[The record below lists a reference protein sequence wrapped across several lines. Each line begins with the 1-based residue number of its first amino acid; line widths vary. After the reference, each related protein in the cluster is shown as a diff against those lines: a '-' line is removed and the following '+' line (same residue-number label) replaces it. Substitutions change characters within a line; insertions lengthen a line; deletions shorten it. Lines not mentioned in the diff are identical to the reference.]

1 MFSIHGS
8 LLLRATAL
16 LVVLAQPALAHDLPI
31 PGRGT
36 FTFTLPAEW
45 KEVRRLSPR
54 DLPPTIELER
64 SGSLR
69 GSLQMT
75 VLWSPKNAPDFT
87 SQDKVREIC
96 LAGQVSLKGGTME
109 QDLPLQPLKG
119 AQGSGFFYEATD
131 KTYQA
136 PAGSRPPGEYPVLTH
151 GELGVGQLIVGFTI
165 MSDAKADLAVR
176 EALASVQKA
185 ILQPGVDAGLPTKVQ
200 GAGIELLV
208 DLTGFKQELGL
219 RNFHGAYYQLGFYA
233 SKALGLNLSILV
245 DDLGGKSLA
254 DLEKAGIGQSKGTSK
269 LLPGEKVRSEAVDQ
283 PKGFLISYPAE
294 FPMKGAFL
302 AQWYFETIHQGK
314 WLELHFSKVFRT
326 GEDIQATHA
335 EVARLVRT
343 IQSVPTKP

>member
-1 MFSIHGS
+1 MFSGNG
-8 LLLRATAL
+8 LLLRATTI
-16 LVVLAQPALAHDLPI
+16 LVALAQPALAHELPI

-36 FTFTLPAEW
+36 FTFALPAGW
-45 KEVRRLSPR
+45 KEVRRISPK
-54 DLPPTIELER
+54 DLPPSIELER
-64 SGSLR
+64 SGTLR

-75 VLWSPKNAPDFT
+75 VLWSPKNALDFT
-87 SQDKVREIC
+87 TPERVREIC
-96 LAGQVSLKGGTME
+96 LAGQVALKGGTVE
-109 QDLPLQPLKG
+109 QELPLQPLKG
-119 AQGSGFFYEATD
+119 AQGGGFFYEATD
-131 KTYQA
+131 KSYQA

-165 MSDAKADLAVR
+165 MSDAKDDPAVR
-176 EALASVQKA
+176 EALAAVRSA
-185 ILQPGVDAGLPTKVQ
+185 SLRPGLEAAPLTKVQ
-200 GAGIELLV
+200 GAGVELLV

-219 RNFHGAYYQLGFYA
+219 RQFHGAYYQLGFYA
-233 SKALGLNLSILV
+233 SETLKLNLSILV

-254 DLEKAGIGQSKGTSK
+254 DLEKVGIGQSKGVSK
-269 LLPGEKVRSEAVDQ
+269 LLPGEKVRSEPVDQ

-326 GEDIQATHA
+326 GDDIQATHA

-343 IQSVPTKP
+343 IQPVRTTP

>member
-1 MFSIHGS
+1 MFPVHGS
-8 LLLRATAL
+8 LLLRAAAL
-16 LVVLAQPALAHDLPI
+16 LVALAQPVLAHDLPI
-31 PGRGT
+31 PGRGV

-45 KEVRRLSPR
+45 KEVRRISPK
-54 DLPPTIELER
+54 DLPPTIEFER

-87 SQDKVREIC
+87 SPEKVREIC
-96 LAGQVSLKGGTME
+96 LASQVALKGGTVE
-109 QDLPLQPLKG
+109 QELPLQPLKG
-119 AQGSGFFYEATD
+119 AEGSGFFYEATD
-131 KTYQA
+131 KTYHA
-136 PAGSRPPGEYPVLTH
+136 PAGSRPPGEFPVLTH

-165 MSDAKADLAVR
+165 MSDAKDDPAVR
-176 EALASVQKA
+176 EALASIQKA
-185 ILQPGVDAGLPTKVQ
+185 SLRPGLEAAPLTKVQ
-200 GAGIELLV
+200 GAGVELLME
-208 DLTGFKQELGL
+208 LAGFKQELGL
-219 RNFHGAYYQLGFYA
+219 RNFHGAYYQLGFFA
-233 SKALGLNLSILV
+233 SETWKLNLSVLV

-269 LLPGEKVRSEAVDQ
+269 LLPGEKVRSEAVEQ

-343 IQSVPTKP
+343 IQAVPTKP